1 MKKITVKNLIDFRR
15 KSDKSKLSF
24 MNSFRKEKEIN
35 RDESGGDY
43 WVSCNS
49 AIVNS
54 FKTGRTDL
62 LRSKIEEIQEM
73 ILTTPFDNTKKR
85 FQRNIDVLLGFQE
98 FDWEAIKPKVEVE
111 FLKQSKANTILTIG
125 NLPVEAKPSHVFSFS
140 DGKSEETGAV
150 WFVTK
155 LGGYNRNE
163 LGMFAEVIFR
173 YLDKHY
179 SKNYFVNKNYCIA
192 IDGFTGRIVRY
203 SELENGGV
211 ASLLDDTLGQITK
224 L

>member
-24 MNSFRKEKEIN
+24 LKSLRKEKEKSG
-35 RDESGGDY
+35 DESGGDY

-49 AIVNS
+49 AIISS

-62 LRSKIEEIQEM
+62 LQSKIEEIQEM
-73 ILTTPFDNTKKR
+73 ILTTQFDNTKKR

-98 FDWEAIKPKVEVE
+98 FDWEAIKPRVDVK
-111 FLKQSKANTILTIG
+111 FLKQTKANAILTIG
-125 NLPVEAKPSHVFSFS
+125 GLPVEAKPNHVFSFS

-155 LGGYNRNE
+155 LDGYDRNE

-173 YLDKHY
+173 YLEKHY
-179 SKNYFVNKNYCIA
+179 SANYFVNKNYCIA
-192 IDGFTGRIVRY
+192 VDGFNGRVVRY

-211 ASLLDDTLGQITK
+211 APLLDATLVQIGK

>member
-15 KSDKSKLSF
+15 KSDKAKLSF
-24 MNSFRKEKEIN
+24 LNSLRKEKVESGE
-35 RDESGGDY
+35 ESGGDY

-49 AIVNS
+49 AIVKT
-54 FKTGRTDL
+54 FRTGRMDL
-62 LRSKIEEIQEM
+62 LQSKIEEVQEM
-73 ILTTPFDNTKKR
+73 IQTTRFDNTKKR
-85 FQRNIDVLLGFQE
+85 FQRNIDILLGFQE
-98 FDWEAIKPKVEVE
+98 FDWDAIKPKADLE
-111 FLKQSKANTILTIG
+111 FLKQTKANTILAIG
-125 NLPVEAKPSHVFSFS
+125 GLAIEAKPSHVFSFS

-155 LGGYNRNE
+155 LDGYDRNE

-179 SKNYFVNKNYCIA
+179 SGNYFVNKNYCIA
-192 IDGFTGRIVRY
+192 IDGFTGRVVRY
-203 SELENGGV
+203 SEVENRGV
-211 ASLLDDTLGQITK
+211 ASLLDATIGQMGK